1 MAHMIEEFTKIVEV
15 KVKLL
20 QMLVNCLITSEN
32 RKNKKIPK
40 KKPL

>member
-20 QMLVNCLITSEN
+20 QMLVNLFDN
-32 RKNKKIPK
+32 F
-40 KKPL
+40 